1 MAQANLQE
9 GREASQPNSSKYIQ
23 SLRAKHKSLCRKL
36 ANMNTEQK
44 DESISQVQR
53 GMLEELKAVQ
63 SHVMDLILEELPD
76 DVDED
81 LAKDKAFHSLY
92 ASKAAKL
99 IVIDKKPSSTTTPPE
114 VASSSVSI
122 QHHLNIPMPTF
133 DGLYEHWSTF
143 KAMFLD
149 IMKRTNDSD
158 AVKLHHLNKALQG
171 KAAGILNTSI
181 LNGNNFQAAWD
192 VLERRF
198 ENPRLIVDKH
208 IAGLLQL
215 KHAPQESAK
224 DLRKLAETCKSH
236 VDGLVFMKQTI
247 DSTSNLIITHLL
259 SSCMDADTRKAWESS
274 LEHGEFPDLFKTLDF
289 INRQCEVLESCT
301 PETSRKSTSTKAFTS
316 TTAANPSCVLCQQ
329 HHTLQNCPTFIAMS
343 VVQRKSKV
351 QSLKRCFNCLSA
363 GHPVS
368 QCQSKWTCRICRK
381 RHHHLLHGDQLPAAP
396 SLQPPDAATTSHQ
409 LPVDAAQPTFIGA
422 SMTSLT
428 TAVPST
434 VLLSTV
440 VLNITDHAGVSH
452 PARAVLDSGAQS
464 NFITGRMA
472 QFLELPR
479 KLINLPLSGI
489 GGSTRSN
496 VRHSIETTIHSRCS
510 SYAASL
516 ELLVLPK
523 LSADLPTQQID
534 ISHWKIPETCIL
546 ADPSFNRPG
555 TIDIILGATHF
566 YEILRIG
573 RLSLGDSMPT
583 LQETEFSWVVS
594 GTITEPMSPVMCAV
608 ATHTNELGNLMEQC
622 FTTEG
627 LSNTPSWSSEERA
640 CEDHDTAT
648 TTREED
654 GRYMVQLPR
663 KPEMIGKPGNSTT
676 IALRRFLA
684 LERRLQREPE
694 TQRAYVDFMDEYLRF
709 SHTSKVAASSKNDES
724 FYLPHHPAF
733 KTDST
738 TTKCRVVFDASSK
751 SSTGVSLNDTL
762 MVGPTIQQDA
772 TSILLWFWT
781 QPIALTADVTKMYR
795 QVWIH
800 PKDRSLQR
808 IIWRSSPN
816 DPIQEY
822 ELNTVTYGTAS
833 APFLAV
839 RSLQQIVAD
848 HGGEFPAAA
857 ERSCDFYVDDFV
869 SGGQSSKAAQLLQLQ
884 TEQLY
889 ASAGFELRKWASSDP
904 SVLQN
909 VNQEKLASS
918 PYATSGSKGLLAT
931 LGLIWDPASD
941 TLQFKINTPYV
952 IGAITK
958 RKVLSCIAR
967 IYDPLGIV
975 DPVKAMAKQFL
986 QRIWTLQT
994 EQQQPW
1000 GWDDELPHHLQ
1011 GEWINF
1017 HNQLIHLQNLHIP
1030 RVAIRPDSTSSQFH
1044 FFCNAS
1050 EKGYGACCYI
1060 RSRDDNGN
1068 IMMQLYASKTKVP
1081 PINSKH
1087 SIARLELCAAQLS
1100 SLLYDRVRLAV
1111 KLSSPATFWTDSMT
1125 IVHWLR
1131 ASPNCWKPFVAN
1143 RVSQVQHLTQGNVW
1157 RHIPGVDN
1165 PADLASRGC
1174 LSKDLL
1180 DNPLWW
1186 QGPSW
1191 IHLPEDQWPESPVP
1205 SSCEAAVA
1213 EQRVTTVACP
1223 ATEKPPHRIFTLYS
1237 SFSKLRTTVAYWVQ
1251 YFNKR
1256 FKRRQYVGIG
1266 LTTQD
1271 LREAEEV
1278 LRRLAQQDLLE
1289 QEIKAL
1295 QHNKPIPSSS
1305 KLKWLHPQLGA
1316 NGIIRVGGRLSNAP
1330 LLEDIKHPILVPNN
1344 HPLAELLMDHFHKT
1358 RLHAGPQLMLSSSRQ
1373 RYWINSIY
1381 GTVCWEKGKAAVNLN
1396 RSNEGGGGGGGGIDT
1411 VRDNE

>member
-1 MAQANLQE
+1 
-9 GREASQPNSSKYIQ
+9 
-23 SLRAKHKSLCRKL
+23 
-36 ANMNTEQK
+36 MNTEQK

-53 GMLEELKAVQ
+53 GMLEELKALQ

-81 LAKDKAFHSLY
+81 LAKDEAFHSLY

-99 IVIDKKPSSTTTPPE
+99 VVIDKKPSSATTPPE
-114 VASSSVSI
+114 VASSAVSI

-133 DGLYEHWSTF
+133 DGLYEHWPMF

-215 KHAPQESAK
+215 KHAPRESAK

-274 LEHGEFPDLFKTLDF
+274 LEHGEFPDLFKTLNF

-329 HHTLQNCPTFIAMS
+329 HHTLQNCHRDVRIAEEE
-343 VVQRKSKV
+343 
-351 QSLKRCFNCLSA
+351 QSTVIETLF
-363 GHPVS
+363 
-368 QCQSKWTCRICRK
+368 
-381 RHHHLLHGDQLPAAP
+381 QLPQRWTPGFAMP
-396 SLQPPDAATTSHQ
+396 IEMDVPYLQETRRCNISSASSRCSSTNIHRGIDDVIDDSRDIHS
-409 LPVDAAQPTFIGA
+409 VIVNSSAQHHR
-422 SMTSLT
+422 SCRRWH
-428 TAVPST
+428 ST
-434 VLLSTV
+434 
-440 VLNITDHAGVSH
+440 
-452 PARAVLDSGAQS
+452 
-464 NFITGRMA
+464 
-472 QFLELPR
+472 ELPR

-523 LSADLPTQQID
+523 LSADIPTQRID

-566 YEILRIG
+566 YEILRTG
-573 RLSLGDSMPT
+573 RFSLGDSMPT
-583 LQETEFSWVVS
+583 LHETEFGWVVS
-594 GTITEPMSPVMCAV
+594 GSATIAEPMSPVMCAV
-608 ATHTNELGNLMEQC
+608 ATHTNELDNLMKQFFAIED
-622 FTTEG
+622 
-627 LSNTPSWSSEERA
+627 LSNIPSWSIEERA
-640 CEDHDTAT
+640 REDHYTAT

-663 KPEMIGKPGNSTT
+663 KPEMIGKLGDSRT

-684 LERRLQREPE
+684 LERRLQREPD
-694 TQRAYVDFMDEYLRF
+694 TQRAYVDFMDEYLR
-709 SHTSKVAASSKNDES
+709 
-724 FYLPHHPAF
+724 L
-733 KTDST
+733 
-738 TTKCRVVFDASSK
+738 
-751 SSTGVSLNDTL
+751 
-762 MVGPTIQQDA
+762 
-772 TSILLWFWT
+772 
-781 QPIALTADVTKMYR
+781 
-795 QVWIH
+795 
-800 PKDRSLQR
+800 
-808 IIWRSSPN
+808 
-816 DPIQEY
+816 
-822 ELNTVTYGTAS
+822 
-833 APFLAV
+833 V

-869 SGGQSSKAAQLLQLQ
+869 SGGQSSEAAQMLQRQ

-909 VNQEKLASS
+909 VNQEKIAPS

-958 RKVLSCIAR
+958 RKVLPCIAR

-1017 HNQLIHLQNLHIP
+1017 HNQKTTTSHFY
-1030 RVAIRPDSTSSQFH
+1030 AI
-1044 FFCNAS
+1044 
-1050 EKGYGACCYI
+1050 
-1060 RSRDDNGN
+1060 
-1068 IMMQLYASKTKVP
+1068 L
-1081 PINSKH
+1081 
-1087 SIARLELCAAQLS
+1087 
-1100 SLLYDRVRLAV
+1100 
-1111 KLSSPATFWTDSMT
+1111 
-1125 IVHWLR
+1125 
-1131 ASPNCWKPFVAN
+1131 
-1143 RVSQVQHLTQGNVW
+1143 
-1157 RHIPGVDN
+1157 
-1165 PADLASRGC
+1165 
-1174 LSKDLL
+1174 
-1180 DNPLWW
+1180 
-1186 QGPSW
+1186 
-1191 IHLPEDQWPESPVP
+1191 
-1205 SSCEAAVA
+1205 
-1213 EQRVTTVACP
+1213 
-1223 ATEKPPHRIFTLYS
+1223 
-1237 SFSKLRTTVAYWVQ
+1237 SFSKLRRIVAYWVQ
-1251 YFNKR
+1251 YFNRR
-1256 FKRRQYVGIG
+1256 FKRRQYAGIG
-1266 LTTQD
+1266 LTTPD

-1278 LRRLAQQDLLE
+1278 LCRLAQQDQFE
-1289 QEIKAL
+1289 QEMKAL

-1305 KLKWLHPQLGA
+1305 KLKWLQPQLGV

-1330 LLEDIKHPILVPNN
+1330 LLDGVF
-1344 HPLAELLMDHFHKT
+1344 LASNL
-1358 RLHAGPQLMLSSSRQ
+1358 GSQQP
-1373 RYWINSIY
+1373 SI
-1381 GTVCWEKGKAAVNLN
+1381 G
-1396 RSNEGGGGGGGGIDT
+1396 
-1411 VRDNE
+1411 

>member
-1 MAQANLQE
+1 MSVSRAPPVEEEDQQIIEEQEGIEMAQTNGQE
-9 GREASQPNSSKYIQ
+9 RREASQPNSSKYIQ
-23 SLRAKHKSLCRKL
+23 SLRAKHKGLFRKL
-36 ANMNTEQK
+36 ANINTEQK
-44 DESISQVQR
+44 DDSISQVQR

-81 LAKDKAFHSLY
+81 LAKDEAFHSLY
-92 ASKAAKL
+92 ASKAARL
-99 IVIDKKPSSTTTPPE
+99 VVIDKKPSSATTPPE

-133 DGLYEHWSTF
+133 DGLYEHWPTF

-215 KHAPQESAK
+215 KHAPRESAK

-368 QCQSKWTCRICRK
+368 QCRSKWTCRICKK
-381 RHHHLLHGDQLPAAP
+381 RHHHLLHGEQLPAAP
-396 SLQPPDAATTSHQ
+396 SLQPPDAAATSHQ

-440 VLNITDHAGVSH
+440 VLNITDRAGVSH
-452 PARAVLDSGAQS
+452 PARALLDSGAQS
-464 NFITGRMA
+464 NFITGRLA

-510 SYAASL
+510 SYTASL

-523 LSADLPTQQID
+523 LSADIPTQPID
-534 ISHWKIPETCIL
+534 VSHWKIPETCIL

-566 YEILRIG
+566 FEILRTG
-573 RLSLGDSMPT
+573 RLSLSDNMPT
-583 LQETEFSWVVS
+583 IQETEFGWVVS
-594 GTITEPMSPVMCAV
+594 GSATITEPMSPVMCAV
-608 ATHTNELGNLMEQC
+608 ATHTNELDNLMKQFFAIED
-622 FTTEG
+622 
-627 LSNTPSWSSEERA
+627 LSNTPSWSIEERA
-640 CEDHDTAT
+640 CEDHYTAT

-663 KPEMIGKPGNSTT
+663 KPEMIGKLGDSKT

-684 LERRLQREPE
+684 IERRLQREPD
-694 TQRAYVDFMDEYLRF
+694 TQRAYVDFMEEYLRLG
-709 SHTSKVAASSKNDES
+709 HMSKVAASSKNDES
-724 FYLPHHPAF
+724 FYLPHHPVF

-772 TSILLWFWT
+772 TSILLRFRT
-781 QPIALTADVTKMYR
+781 QPVALTADVTKMYR

-848 HGGEFPAAA
+848 HGGEFPVAA

-869 SGGQSSKAAQLLQLQ
+869 SGGQSSEAAQMLQLQ

-918 PYATSGSKGLLAT
+918 LYATSGSKGLLAT

-1011 GEWINF
+1011 GE
-1017 HNQLIHLQNLHIP
+1017 
-1030 RVAIRPDSTSSQFH
+1030 
-1044 FFCNAS
+1044 
-1050 EKGYGACCYI
+1050 
-1060 RSRDDNGN
+1060 
-1068 IMMQLYASKTKVP
+1068 
-1081 PINSKH
+1081 
-1087 SIARLELCAAQLS
+1087 
-1100 SLLYDRVRLAV
+1100 
-1111 KLSSPATFWTDSMT
+1111 
-1125 IVHWLR
+1125 
-1131 ASPNCWKPFVAN
+1131 
-1143 RVSQVQHLTQGNVW
+1143 
-1157 RHIPGVDN
+1157 
-1165 PADLASRGC
+1165 
-1174 LSKDLL
+1174 
-1180 DNPLWW
+1180 
-1186 QGPSW
+1186 
-1191 IHLPEDQWPESPVP
+1191 
-1205 SSCEAAVA
+1205 
-1213 EQRVTTVACP
+1213 
-1223 ATEKPPHRIFTLYS
+1223 
-1237 SFSKLRTTVAYWVQ
+1237 
-1251 YFNKR
+1251 
-1256 FKRRQYVGIG
+1256 
-1266 LTTQD
+1266 
-1271 LREAEEV
+1271 
-1278 LRRLAQQDLLE
+1278 
-1289 QEIKAL
+1289 
-1295 QHNKPIPSSS
+1295 
-1305 KLKWLHPQLGA
+1305 
-1316 NGIIRVGGRLSNAP
+1316 
-1330 LLEDIKHPILVPNN
+1330 
-1344 HPLAELLMDHFHKT
+1344 
-1358 RLHAGPQLMLSSSRQ
+1358 
-1373 RYWINSIY
+1373 
-1381 GTVCWEKGKAAVNLN
+1381 
-1396 RSNEGGGGGGGGIDT
+1396 
-1411 VRDNE
+1411 

>member
-1 MAQANLQE
+1 
-9 GREASQPNSSKYIQ
+9 
-23 SLRAKHKSLCRKL
+23 
-36 ANMNTEQK
+36 
-44 DESISQVQR
+44 
-53 GMLEELKAVQ
+53 MLVIPER
-63 SHVMDLILEELPD
+63 LPD
-76 DVDED
+76 GSGQMLFDRCQQSTEHHDRHDEVDE
-81 LAKDKAFHSLY
+81 KKARPN
-92 ASKAAKL
+92 
-99 IVIDKKPSSTTTPPE
+99 IEPREPDDNRNEI
-114 VASSSVSI
+114 
-122 QHHLNIPMPTF
+122 HH
-133 DGLYEHWSTF
+133 
-143 KAMFLD
+143 
-149 IMKRTNDSD
+149 SD

-181 LNGNNFQAAWD
+181 LNGNNLQAAWD

-215 KHAPQESAK
+215 KHAPRESAK

-236 VDGLVFMKQTI
+236 EDGLVFMKQTI

-316 TTAANPSCVLCQQ
+316 TTAANPSCVMCQQ

-368 QCQSKWTCRICRK
+368 QCRSKWTCRICKK
-381 RHHHLLHGDQLPAAP
+381 RHHHLLHGEQLPAAP
-396 SLQPPDAATTSHQ
+396 SLQPPDAAATSHQ

-440 VLNITDHAGVSH
+440 VLNITDRAGVSH
-452 PARAVLDSGAQS
+452 PARALLDSGAQS

-523 LSADLPTQQID
+523 LSADLPTQRID

-573 RLSLGDSMPT
+573 RLSLCDSMPT
-583 LQETEFSWVVS
+583 LQETEFGWVVS

-627 LSNTPSWSSEERA
+627 LSNTPSWSSGERA

-762 MVGPTIQQDA
+762 M
-772 TSILLWFWT
+772 
-781 QPIALTADVTKMYR
+781 
-795 QVWIH
+795 
-800 PKDRSLQR
+800 
-808 IIWRSSPN
+808 
-816 DPIQEY
+816 
-822 ELNTVTYGTAS
+822 
-833 APFLAV
+833 
-839 RSLQQIVAD
+839 
-848 HGGEFPAAA
+848 
-857 ERSCDFYVDDFV
+857 
-869 SGGQSSKAAQLLQLQ
+869 
-884 TEQLY
+884 
-889 ASAGFELRKWASSDP
+889 
-904 SVLQN
+904 
-909 VNQEKLASS
+909 
-918 PYATSGSKGLLAT
+918 
-931 LGLIWDPASD
+931 
-941 TLQFKINTPYV
+941 FKINTPYE

-958 RKVLSCIAR
+958 RKVLSCIT

-1000 GWDDELPHHLQ
+1000 GWDDELPNHLQ

-1044 FFCNAS
+1044 FFCDAS

-1068 IMMQLYASKTKVP
+1068 ITMQLYASKTKVT

-1087 SIARLELCAAQLS
+1087 SIARLELYAAQLA

-1125 IVHWLR
+1125 VVHWLR
-1131 ASPNCWKPFVAN
+1131 ALPNCWKPFVAN
-1143 RVSQVQHLTQGNVW
+1143 RVSQVQHLTQGSVW

-1223 ATEKPPHRIFTLYS
+1223 ATEKPPHRIFTLWERL
-1237 SFSKLRTTVAYWVQ
+1237 KDDLRTTVAYWVQ

-1278 LRRLAQQDLLE
+1278 LHRLAQQDLLE

-1316 NGIIRVGGRLSNAP
+1316 SGIIRIGGRLSNAP
-1330 LLEDIKHPILVPNN
+1330 LLEDTKHPILVPNN
-1344 HPLAELLMDHFHKT
+1344 HPLAEMTEDPSDAQLLPQAIFWLGHICSRFQTPRRRSFLKT
-1358 RLHAGPQLMLSSSRQ
+1358 DSLTGA
-1373 RYWINSIY
+1373 
-1381 GTVCWEKGKAAVNLN
+1381 
-1396 RSNEGGGGGGGGIDT
+1396 
-1411 VRDNE
+1411 

>member
-1 MAQANLQE
+1 
-9 GREASQPNSSKYIQ
+9 
-23 SLRAKHKSLCRKL
+23 
-36 ANMNTEQK
+36 
-44 DESISQVQR
+44 
-53 GMLEELKAVQ
+53 
-63 SHVMDLILEELPD
+63 
-76 DVDED
+76 
-81 LAKDKAFHSLY
+81 
-92 ASKAAKL
+92 
-99 IVIDKKPSSTTTPPE
+99 
-114 VASSSVSI
+114 
-122 QHHLNIPMPTF
+122 MPTF
-133 DGLYEHWSTF
+133 DGLYEHWPTF

-198 ENPRLIVDKH
+198 ENPRLLVDKH

-215 KHAPQESAK
+215 KHAPRESAK

-259 SSCMDADTRKAWESS
+259 SSCIDADTRKAWESS
-274 LEHGEFPDLFKTLDF
+274 LDHGEFPDLFKTLDF

-301 PETSRKSTSTKAFTS
+301 PETSRKSVSTKAFTS

-343 VVQRKSKV
+343 VLQRKSKV
-351 QSLKRCFNCLSA
+351 KSLKRCFNCLSA

-368 QCQSKWTCRICRK
+368 QCRSKWTCRICKK
-381 RHHHLLHGDQLPAAP
+381 RHHHLLHGEQLPAAP
-396 SLQPPDAATTSHQ
+396 SLQPPDAAATSHQ

-428 TAVPST
+428 PAVPST

-440 VLNITDHAGVSH
+440 VLNITDRAGVSH
-452 PARAVLDSGAQS
+452 PARALLDSGAQS

-510 SYAASL
+510 SHAASL

-523 LSADLPTQQID
+523 LSADLPTQRID

-546 ADPSFNRPG
+546 ADPSLNRPG

-583 LQETEFSWVVS
+583 LQETEFGWVVS
-594 GTITEPMSPVMCAV
+594 GTITEPMSLVMCAV

-663 KPEMIGKPGNSTT
+663 KPEMIGKLGNSTT

-684 LERRLQREPE
+684 LERRLQREPD
-694 TQRAYVDFMDEYLRF
+694 TQRAYVDFMDEYLRLG
-709 SHTSKVAASSKNDES
+709 HISKVAASSTNDES
-724 FYLPHHPAF
+724 FYLPHHPVF

-772 TSILLWFWT
+772 TSILLRFRT

-857 ERSCDFYVDDFV
+857 ERSCNFYVDDFV
-869 SGGQSSKAAQLLQLQ
+869 SGGQSSEAAQMLQLQ

-909 VNQEKLASS
+909 VNQE
-918 PYATSGSKGLLAT
+918 
-931 LGLIWDPASD
+931 
-941 TLQFKINTPYV
+941 
-952 IGAITK
+952 
-958 RKVLSCIAR
+958 
-967 IYDPLGIV
+967 
-975 DPVKAMAKQFL
+975 
-986 QRIWTLQT
+986 
-994 EQQQPW
+994 
-1000 GWDDELPHHLQ
+1000 
-1011 GEWINF
+1011 
-1017 HNQLIHLQNLHIP
+1017 
-1030 RVAIRPDSTSSQFH
+1030 
-1044 FFCNAS
+1044 
-1050 EKGYGACCYI
+1050 
-1060 RSRDDNGN
+1060 
-1068 IMMQLYASKTKVP
+1068 
-1081 PINSKH
+1081 
-1087 SIARLELCAAQLS
+1087 
-1100 SLLYDRVRLAV
+1100 
-1111 KLSSPATFWTDSMT
+1111 
-1125 IVHWLR
+1125 
-1131 ASPNCWKPFVAN
+1131 
-1143 RVSQVQHLTQGNVW
+1143 
-1157 RHIPGVDN
+1157 
-1165 PADLASRGC
+1165 
-1174 LSKDLL
+1174 
-1180 DNPLWW
+1180 
-1186 QGPSW
+1186 
-1191 IHLPEDQWPESPVP
+1191 
-1205 SSCEAAVA
+1205 
-1213 EQRVTTVACP
+1213 
-1223 ATEKPPHRIFTLYS
+1223 
-1237 SFSKLRTTVAYWVQ
+1237 
-1251 YFNKR
+1251 KR

-1305 KLKWLHPQLGA
+1305 KLKWLHLQLGA
-1316 NGIIRVGGRLSNAP
+1316 NGIIRIGGRLSNAP
-1330 LLEDIKHPILVPNN
+1330 LLEDTNHPTLVPSN
-1344 HPLAELLMDHFHKT
+1344 HPLAEMTDDPSDAAALTPGHFLVGSHLQQVPDAET
-1358 RLHAGPQLMLSSSRQ
+1358 TIVPENRLTHWRLIQQLKRHFWRRWHQEYLQQLQPRSKWVSEGQVIKPGIQGPLV
-1373 RYWINSIY
+1373 I
-1381 GTVCWEKGKAAVNLN
+1381 
-1396 RSNEGGGGGGGGIDT
+1396 
-1411 VRDNE
+1411 